1 MKKNR
6 MNDLNISDVRSNYAP
21 IIIFAYNRADC
32 LENLLHSL
40 EHNDKTEDM
49 ELFILID
56 IPSLNDKRNIKRNV
70 EVVNFVDDYKK
81 RSKKFKKI
89 QVIVA
94 KEHKG
99 LAKSIITGVSKVI
112 NRYGKAIVLEDDLIV
127 SNDFLDYMQRGLNFY
142 EDNEK
147 VWAVAAHTLAMKE
160 LKYYKKDVF
169 LNPRPESWGW
179 GTWKDRWNRT
189 DWDVKTYE
197 HFKKDYVGQF
207 LFNLGGN
214 DLCRMLK
221 MQMKDETFDSWAI
234 RWGYQQFLERKYTVY
249 PRESRVIHCGN
260 DRRSTHGPAIS
271 TQPLREDYKRC
282 TFENIKVDYILLL
295 GFRRVNSESFNRM
308 MRRIFRT
315 QTAKGINLLKRL

>member
-1 MKKNR
+1 MKDIIIFHAQN
-6 MNDLNISDVRSNYAP
+6 NYAP
-21 IIIFAYNRADC
+21 IIIFAYNRTDC
-32 LENLLHSL
+32 LKNLLQSL

-49 ELFILID
+49 ELFIFID
-56 IPSLNDKRNIKRNV
+56 IPLLNDKKNIKRNV
-70 EVVNFVDDYKK
+70 EVIDFVDDYKD
-81 RSKKFKKI
+81 RSKKFKTI
-89 QVIVA
+89 QVVVA

-127 SNDFLDYMQRGLNFY
+127 SSDFLDYMQRGLNFY
-142 EDNEK
+142 EDNRK

-169 LNPRPESWGW
+169 LAPRPESWGW

-189 DWDVKTYE
+189 DWEVKTYKR
-197 HFKKDYVGQF
+197 FKKDYIGQF

-214 DLCRMLK
+214 DLCKMLK
-221 MQMKDETFDSWAI
+221 MQMKDEAFDSWVI

-260 DRRSTHGPAIS
+260 DDRSTHGPAIS
-271 TQPLREDYKRC
+271 TQPLRKDYKKC
-282 TFENIKVDYILLL
+282 IFENIKVNYLLLL

-315 QTAKGINLLKRL
+315 LIAKGKNLLKRIWE